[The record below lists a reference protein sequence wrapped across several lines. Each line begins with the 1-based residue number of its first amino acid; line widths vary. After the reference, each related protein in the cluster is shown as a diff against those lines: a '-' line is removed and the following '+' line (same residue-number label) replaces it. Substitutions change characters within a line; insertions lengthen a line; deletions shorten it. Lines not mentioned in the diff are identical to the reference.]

1 MIQGKTKTGFKFE
14 IDERILDDWRLLSS
28 IALSESNDPSDQ
40 IRGAHELVSL
50 VLGAKEKD
58 LLDFIAKKNDGFV
71 PANKVTEVITEI
83 LTEVKELKNSQ
94 SSEG

>member
-1 MIQGKTKTGFKFE
+1 MIEGKTKAGYKFS
-14 IDERILDDWRLLSS
+14 IDERIVDDWRLLSA
-28 IALSESNDPSDQ
+28 IALSESADQSDQ

-71 PANKVTEVITEI
+71 PANKVVEAITEI
-83 LTEVKELKNSQ
+83 LTEVRELKNSQ